1 MSFRRTG
8 MPPAIAL
15 EPEEEALCTEAA
27 AAMVAASPLEAAIA
41 AICWAA
47 ADAALLPPLWVVTSM
62 LRISSTMANWLT
74 VRTR

>member
-1 MSFRRTG
+1 
-8 MPPAIAL
+8 MPPAIAVEL
-15 EPEEEALCTEAA
+15 DDDALCTEAA

-47 ADAALLPPLWVVTSM
+47 LAASLPPPLCVVTSM
-62 LRISSTMANWLT
+62 LRISSTVANWLT